1 MLYAELPREGKDINS
16 PKIESTTTETPKIT
30 QNEDVIDLAAI
41 RSTLS
46 MDEICSSAKFDTFPL
61 VRDSDS
67 SVVSNSSNS
76 SIPQEKSFDAQDEE
90 MLKILEELHSN
101 NREISVMGI
110 SSITAN
116 ENRLIG
122 YFCSDAILI

>member
-67 SVVSNSSNS
+67 SVVSNSSS
-76 SIPQEKSFDAQDEE
+76 FSVHQEKSFDAQDEE
-90 MLKILEELHSN
+90 MLKILEELLSN

-110 SSITAN
+110 SSITAD

-122 YFCSDAILI
+122 YFCSDTILI

>member
-1 MLYAELPREGKDINS
+1 MLYAEVPREGKDINS

-76 SIPQEKSFDAQDEE
+76 SVHQEKSFDAQDEE

-101 NREISVMGI
+101 NGNFSY
-110 SSITAN
+110 
-116 ENRLIG
+116 G
-122 YFCSDAILI
+122 YLFHYG

>member
-16 PKIESTTTETPKIT
+16 RKIESITTETPKIT

-46 MDEICSSAKFDTFPL
+46 MDEICRSAKFDTFPL

-76 SIPQEKSFDAQDEE
+76 SVHQEKSFDAQDEE

-110 SSITAN
+110 SSITAD

-122 YFCSDAILI
+122 YFCSDTILI

>member
-1 MLYAELPREGKDINS
+1 MLYAEVPREGKDINS

-76 SIPQEKSFDAQDEE
+76 SVHQEKSFDAQDEE
-90 MLKILEELHSN
+90 MLKILEGLHSN

>member
-76 SIPQEKSFDAQDEE
+76 SVHQERSFDAQDEE
-90 MLKILEELHSN
+90 MLKILEELLSN

-110 SSITAN
+110 SSITAD

-122 YFCSDAILI
+122 YFCSDTILI

>member
-76 SIPQEKSFDAQDEE
+76 SVHQEKSFDAQDEE

-110 SSITAN
+110 SSITAD

-122 YFCSDAILI
+122 YFCSDTILI

>member
-46 MDEICSSAKFDTFPL
+46 MDEICSSAKFDSFPL

-76 SIPQEKSFDAQDEE
+76 SVHQEKSFDAQDEE
-90 MLKILEELHSN
+90 MLKILEELLSN

-110 SSITAN
+110 SSITAD

-122 YFCSDAILI
+122 YFCSDTILI